1 MNRYL
6 FFTALL
12 PWGITRAHILIS
24 PGFNISSVLTLATLL
39 PSHSWEFGTA
49 SEALLE
55 VYSPSLSVFGS
66 SSLASPSSSISSVPA
81 LEYAKSKIVI
91 GTGANGLSD
100 GDGAVG
106 DPASL
111 GVSAVLLGGEYM
123 DAAREEV
130 EFILGQAPR
139 WGNGAISQ
147 RVDVA
152 ELW

>member
-1 MNRYL
+1 
-6 FFTALL
+6 
-12 PWGITRAHILIS
+12 
-24 PGFNISSVLTLATLL
+24 
-39 PSHSWEFGTA
+39 
-49 SEALLE
+49 LE

-66 SSLASPSSSISSVPA
+66 APFPLRASGSSVPA
-81 LEYAKSKIVI
+81 LVYAESKIVI

-130 EFILGQAPR
+130 EYVLGRAPR